1 MDVLIFT
8 ECPTEDYYRALLYLE
23 KKGKA
28 KVRFLDSRTLYLF
41 FLKLYSS
48 HALLRKIGHR
58 YFGKPLDIDKKVRWK
73 DVGRSFLGYFTLVFT
88 QKKII
93 ALFAPYHSLSPYL
106 YFLKLLGKDI
116 VFMTS
121 WPYWNEQEYVHRP
134 LPFVRFFWKQFLQ
147 NISLVTISQTGK
159 IQLEKYSSHVTQIP
173 HAVDIETFHP
183 GKKKS
188 FQVLFVGRIIP
199 EKGIQGILDAARQLK
214 HIPFVFV
221 GSGSA
226 VSLVQNSGLKNVCY
240 LGEIRD
246 REKLAQI
253 FRESSVFVLNSYKIP
268 GWEELYGIVLLE
280 SLASETP
287 VISTDCVGPQE
298 IVQKEFGFLIPQK
311 DTDALK
317 EKIQYCFEHQGEL
330 EKMGEEGRTFVE
342 KYYDIENLSGKWYAV
357 LISKTFKA

>member
-58 YFGKPLDIDKKVRWK
+58 YFGKPLDIDKKVRW
-73 DVGRSFLGYFTLVFT
+73 
-88 QKKII
+88 
-93 ALFAPYHSLSPYL
+93 
-106 YFLKLLGKDI
+106 KDI

>member
-1 MDVLIFT
+1 MERCWKIFFRIFYFSFYT
-8 ECPTEDYYRALLYLE
+8 EEDYCTFCALSFPFPL
-23 KKGKA
+23 
-28 KVRFLDSRTLYLF
+28 SLF
-41 FLKLYSS
+41 FK
-48 HALLRKIGHR
+48 APWKR
-58 YFGKPLDIDKKVRWK
+58 YEK
-73 DVGRSFLGYFTLVFT
+73 S
-88 QKKII
+88 
-93 ALFAPYHSLSPYL
+93 
-106 YFLKLLGKDI
+106 
-116 VFMTS
+116 
-121 WPYWNEQEYVHRP
+121 QEYVHRP

-226 VSLVQNSGLKNVCY
+226 VSLVKNSGLKNVCY

-298 IVQKEFGFLIPQK
+298 IVQKEFGFLIHK
-311 DTDALK
+311 RIRML
-317 EKIQYCFEHQGEL
+317 
-330 EKMGEEGRTFVE
+330 
-342 KYYDIENLSGKWYAV
+342 
-357 LISKTFKA
+357 